1 MSGKFNRP
9 EETRKGLWRNDTMTA
24 SGQTRLSETK
34 AHPVHRGEAAEG
46 GRADHREAQ
55 P

>member
-24 SGQTRLSETK
+24 SGQTRLSATK
-34 AHPVHRGEAAEG
+34 AHPVQQGEAAEG